1 MNRGLIFLLLS
12 CNICFSQSEKD
23 SADNTTPYQVFYAN
37 RLSTHPFGILTL
49 RTNHNFQTG
58 PAKKISLAIN
68 ISSGNVWLPY
78 VKAYQPLR
86 EDDRNAMRSLLW
98 HQRDAHFDQ
107 SASSSESF
115 EFHADG
121 VMRFYQAALNIPLAE
136 KHELNVNTR
145 MFSLDEGRVPVS
157 LLTSDRIIE
166 WFHSNVHGGEDP
178 FARKVYG
185 LEKAM
190 IHYVDENGKT
200 LEMQKEGLTFSGID
214 VSYSYY
220 PDFVVLR
227 ERGVYTNFGF
237 LLGGNLHQ
245 SNPSIDFGFSSS
257 LVKKI
262 NFRNR
267 HELHLGGGIS
277 ALHLNLLNNRN
288 ALQFSN
294 KKLLLSSEFLLSY
307 IIPNK
312 RNGYFSIAT
321 TYFIQSSY
329 NQKKNFETIVLTGE
343 RYSSHWHY
351 SISHLY
357 RPLTANYLIITW
369 ATKVF
374 ACSIFLREDLL
385 VDNAPD
391 AQVGI
396 GIRVSF

>member
-1 MNRGLIFLLLS
+1 
-12 CNICFSQSEKD
+12 
-23 SADNTTPYQVFYAN
+23 VFYAN
-37 RLSTHPFGILTL
+37 RLSTHPFGILTS

-58 PAKKISLAIN
+58 PAKKISLSIN

-86 EDDRNAMRSLLW
+86 EDDRNVMRTLPW
-98 HQRDAHFDQ
+98 HERDAHFDQ
-107 SASSSESF
+107 SFSPSKSF

-121 VMRFYQAALNIPLAE
+121 VVRFYQVALNIPLAE
-136 KHELNVNTR
+136 KHDLNINTR
-145 MFSLDEGRVPVS
+145 MFSLDEGRVPYS
-157 LLTSDRIIE
+157 TLTSDRLLE
-166 WFHSNVHGGEDP
+166 WFHSNIYGGEDP

-185 LEKAM
+185 LEKAK

-200 LEMQKEGLTFSGID
+200 LEMQKGGLAFSGID

-220 PDFVVLR
+220 PDFMALR
-227 ERGVYTNFGF
+227 KRGLYTNFG
-237 LLGGNLHQ
+237 LQLGGNLHQ
-245 SNPSIDFGFSSS
+245 SNPSLDLGLFSS
-257 LVKKI
+257 LIKKI
-262 NFRNR
+262 KFRNR
-267 HELHLGGGIS
+267 HELHLGGSIS
-277 ALHLNLLNNRN
+277 ALHLNLLNNKN
-288 ALQFSN
+288 ALQLSN
-294 KKLLLSSEFLLSY
+294 KKLLLSSEFLISY

-329 NQKKNFETIVLTGE
+329 NQRKDFETIVLSGE
-343 RYSSHWHY
+343 RYSTQWHY

-374 ACSIFLREDLL
+374 ACSIFLREDFL

-396 GIRVSF
+396 GLRVSF

>member
-1 MNRGLIFLLLS
+1 MIRCLILLLLS
-12 CNICFSQSEKD
+12 CNICFSQTDKD
-23 SADNTTPYQVFYAN
+23 SADITTSYDVFYAN
-37 RLSTHPFGILTL
+37 RLSTHPFGVITS

-58 PAKKISLAIN
+58 PAKKISLSIN

-86 EDDRNAMRSLLW
+86 EDDRNVMRTLPW
-98 HQRDAHFDQ
+98 HERDAHFDQ
-107 SASSSESF
+107 SFSPSESF

-121 VMRFYQAALNIPLAE
+121 VIRFYHVTLNIPLAK
-136 KHELNVNTR
+136 KHDLNINTR
-145 MFSLDEGRVPVS
+145 MFSLDEGRVPYS
-157 LLTSDRIIE
+157 TLTSDRLIE
-166 WFHSNVHGGEDP
+166 WFHSNIYGGEDP

-185 LEKAM
+185 LEKAK

-200 LEMQKEGLTFSGID
+200 LEMQKGGLAFSGID

-220 PDFVVLR
+220 PDFMALR
-227 ERGVYTNFGF
+227 KRGLFTNFG
-237 LLGGNLHQ
+237 LQLGGNLHQ
-245 SNPSIDFGFSSS
+245 SNPSLDLGLFSS
-257 LVKKI
+257 LIKKI
-262 NFRNR
+262 KFRNR

-277 ALHLNLLNNRN
+277 ALHLNLLNNEN
-288 ALQFSN
+288 ALQLSN
-294 KKLLLSSEFLLSY
+294 KKLLLSSEFLISY

-329 NQKKNFETIVLTGE
+329 NQRKDFETIVLSGE
-343 RYSSHWHY
+343 RYSTHWHY

-357 RPLTANYLIITW
+357 RPLTTNYLIITW
-369 ATKVF
+369 ATKGV
-374 ACSIFLREDLL
+374 ASSIYLREDFL

-391 AQVGI
+391 TQVGI